1 MSKRPL
7 HSGNGERDMTDN
19 PIIVAVMRS
28 LSGKQLVPVPDD
40 WRSIPG
46 HILRESVRITFD
58 GKALKEVGTIVCLAL
73 LTGDRRIIKT
83 VKDAL
88 KQSDHL
94 FNRDR
99 ESVLAKHVMTYLPSL
114 WSQRGPDIVAIKKE
128 IEKRS
133 NHGKPLQP
141 HRWNR
146 LRRALHLPKLPT
158 GAPRKSDTKHRQ
170 SVS

>member
-7 HSGNGERDMTDN
+7 HSGNGERDTTDN
-19 PIIVAVMRS
+19 PIIAAVQRS
-28 LSGKQLVPVPDD
+28 LRGKQLVPVVDD
-40 WRSIPG
+40 WRSVPG
-46 HILRESVRITFD
+46 HILRESVRFTFE

-88 KQSDHL
+88 RHADHL

-99 ESVLAKHVMTYLPSL
+99 EPVIVKHVMTYLPVL
-114 WSQRGPDIVAIKKE
+114 LKRGLDIAAIKKE

-133 NHGKPLQP
+133 NHGVPLQQ

-146 LRRALHLPKLPT
+146 LRRALHLPKLPV
-158 GAPRKSDTKHRQ
+158 GRRRNPDTKRRQ